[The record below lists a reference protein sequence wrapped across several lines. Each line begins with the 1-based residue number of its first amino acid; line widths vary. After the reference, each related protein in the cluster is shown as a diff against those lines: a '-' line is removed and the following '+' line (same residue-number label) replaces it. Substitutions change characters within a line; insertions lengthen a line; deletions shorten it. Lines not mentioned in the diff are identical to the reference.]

1 MPGVQTITALVMQK
15 KNKERV
21 SVYLDGEF
29 VFGVDMMTAAR
40 LHKGQQLSAAE
51 VAALQQDDER
61 QRAYLHAVRYLAVR
75 PRSRTE
81 VERYLRRK
89 EYPDELIAATVARLE
104 DENYLDDAEFAR
116 YWLANREQFR
126 PRGARALRYELQRQ
140 GVERAIV
147 DEVLESQDEE
157 SSAWAALERK
167 LDAWRGLERD
177 EFRKKAG
184 GFLARRGFGYDVAK
198 SAVERG
204 WELIAADAEP
214 EEEQPD
220 GDD

>member
-1 MPGVQTITALVMQK
+1 MSGLRTITALVVQK

-29 VFGVDMMTAAR
+29 AVGVDLVTAAR
-40 LHKGQQLSAAE
+40 LHKGQQLSPAE
-51 VAALQQDDER
+51 VAALQQEDEQ
-61 QRAYLHAVRYLAVR
+61 QRAYLLAVRYLGVR
-75 PRSRTE
+75 PRSRSE

-89 EYPDELIAATVARLE
+89 EVPDELIVATVARLE
-104 DENYLDDAEFAR
+104 SENYLDDAEFAR
-116 YWLANREQFR
+116 YWIANREQFR

-167 LDAWRGLERD
+167 LDGWRGLERD

-184 GFLARRGFGYDVAK
+184 GFLARRGFGYDIVK

-204 WELIAADAEP
+204 WELIAGDAAPDEDEADF
-214 EEEQPD
+214 D
-220 GDD
+220 N